1 MEHVY
6 WNPTMETMPREQLR
20 ALQAK
25 TGEKKRKVLRLWKG
39 RGGHEDKT
47 AQ

>member
-20 ALQAK
+20 ALQDAAALAA
-25 TGEKKRKVLRLWKG
+25 ENS
-39 RGGHEDKT
+39 E
-47 AQ
+47 QS